1 MTSKRTKT
9 VPKNLTSRFAVSGSN
24 VCMDRRNR
32 AAAPRS
38 SFASDK
44 LSSSS
49 ILFLTELPS
58 LPSPSLELK
67 NILLNFSSA
76 NNEFDN
82 DEWDFFGLGSDN
94 KSPKKTTPRRYKPK
108 ARRTRNLNGFM
119 AFRSFYSRSISN
131 VEHQRQL
138 SSLLGSLWQ
147 TEPNKN
153 IWNRYAIEYN
163 TRATNQDF
171 VEWLCKALSLPLDVF
186 SIPSTSTVK
195 NNKWLFTSNNNY
207 NAVEDVYYAV

>member
-9 VPKNLTSRFAVSGSN
+9 VPKNLTSRFAVSSSN
-24 VCMDRRNR
+24 VCMNRRSS
-32 AAAPRS
+32 AAAQCE

-76 NNEFDN
+76 NHDFDN
-82 DEWDFFGLGSDN
+82 DEWDFFGLGLDS
-94 KSPKKTTPRRYKPK
+94 KGHKKTTSRRYKPK
-108 ARRTRNLNGFM
+108 GRRTRSLNGFM

-207 NAVEDVYYAV
+207 NAVEDVYYAI